1 MRLIT
6 DEGQLLQSQLPASG
20 AGSVTWRTTPRQSAY
35 VRLEV
40 RHPLAD
46 GTAGNGNAVSATP
59 ALGSMAALT
68 NPVWLGR

>member
-1 MRLIT
+1 MLRVAAT
-6 DEGQLLQSQLPASG
+6 RQWRGHRHVAYDAASVG
-20 AGSVTWRTTPRQSAY
+20 LRAA
-35 VRLEV
+35 EV
-40 RHPLAD
+40 RHPMAD